1 MNGCMANWKYLQNKP
16 PNTQYGQQDRVAATA
31 NARDYTDFRDLNE
44 LGTMCDVEAT
54 FSIFQITLKF
64 STTILYSCTF
74 LIINLKLVG
83 VGNTGV
89 GKTSLFCVG
98 ARGIFPDIF
107 MPTCCDLTSDFV
119 IEGMD
124 VEIELCDTAGQA
136 DYDRLRPLAYPGS
149 HVVLLCFAIDD
160 RESFVQIADKWV
172 PEINRFIPKVPKLLV
187 CTKIDL
193 RDDYTIVQADLI
205 TRGEGESF
213 ARTIGAQYF
222 ECSAM
227 TGANVNEVMMAA
239 GTAGLEVHMEK
250 KGEEVLSRG
259 SGCDCILL

>member
-1 MNGCMANWKYLQNKP
+1 MDVWQTGSIYIQNKP

-74 LIINLKLVG
+74 LVHPPPSQHNYYERDHQLEA
-83 VGNTGV
+83 
-89 GKTSLFCVG
+89 SWRRQYRCWQDLFVLCRRQGYLSRYVLYRDPQMQIPTVTWRC
-98 ARGIFPDIF
+98 AHPFPDIF

-205 TRGEGESF
+205 TRGEV
-213 ARTIGAQYF
+213 R
-222 ECSAM
+222 
-227 TGANVNEVMMAA
+227 
-239 GTAGLEVHMEK
+239 H
-250 KGEEVLSRG
+250 
-259 SGCDCILL
+259 